1 MLCEPGKA
9 SGRILLPQAYF
20 SRGNDSSGSR
30 AVAWWSIQWV
40 ARTGA
45 CLQPAS
51 CCFSSKATDWLE
63 ILQSL
68 LFSPCTELQ
77 HRGIVVVRNMMAAD
91 REVAIKLMESEML
104 EILSVATRAEDKPQV
119 AQLAQECLAHA
130 VSYGLIKPNAAAGE

>member
-1 MLCEPGKA
+1 MSLGRQVAGSFCDRPIFPGVLTALEAGLLPGGA
-9 SGRILLPQAYF
+9 SG
-20 SRGNDSSGSR
+20 GS
-30 AVAWWSIQWV
+30 Q
-40 ARTGA
+40 GQGQA

-77 HRGIVVVRNMMAAD
+77 HRGMVVVRNMMAAD
-91 REVAIKLMESEML
+91 REVAMKLMESEML